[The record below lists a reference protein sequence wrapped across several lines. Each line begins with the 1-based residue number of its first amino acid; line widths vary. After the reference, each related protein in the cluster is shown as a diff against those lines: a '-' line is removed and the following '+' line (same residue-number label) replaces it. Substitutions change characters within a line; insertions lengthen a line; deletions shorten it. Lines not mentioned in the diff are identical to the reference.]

1 MKDYDTS
8 IIVTSAMKYNKK
20 NGGEG
25 TRLEVLLTDPEMCG
39 ANGKFVG
46 CVPVTLWYGSSN
58 VFDLI
63 VDHGLI
69 LKPCIGHFNVRK
81 DFKDPTKTTSSLES
95 INYKDNVIT
104 LVQPNA

>member
-25 TRLEVLLTDPEMCG
+25 TRLEVLLTDPEMTN
-39 ANGKFVG
+39 ANAKFVG
-46 CVPVTLWYGSSN
+46 CVPVTLWYGSPN

-63 VDHGLI
+63 VDNSLI
-69 LKPCIGHFNVRK
+69 LKACTGHFNVRK